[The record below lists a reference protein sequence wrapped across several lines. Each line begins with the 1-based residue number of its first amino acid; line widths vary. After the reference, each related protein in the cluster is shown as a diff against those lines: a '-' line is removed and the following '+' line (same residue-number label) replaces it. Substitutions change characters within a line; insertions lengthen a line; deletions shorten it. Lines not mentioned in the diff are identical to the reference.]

1 MHNDPAL
8 REAANLLAWHNRTQR
23 FPVKIFL
30 PAPFYLM
37 EGGTSC
43 LGTSRPDKDGKVFSF
58 LFEEFIEGHTLVS
71 LLGEH
76 KQKWQ
81 KEGVLTEKMRFEMFN
96 SLSQGVFWLG
106 YFGLAVMDLKFDNV
120 MVRTT
125 GPNQGTIVV
134 IDTGFGHVFPRSNK
148 IDSHSADPNPTLL
161 NRRCTSKELSD
172 PNCHSANATKSRPK
186 GCLFPVGRKR
196 PGQLIRCITR
206 KQVTEFLFKSGRTG
220 LANLAAGTTGFKAAK
235 SSIGEKERCRRHVF
249 SKKNMQLFDQEWAF
263 SADLLAVHKMLF
275 MMLTLRPDKT
285 IPVWDAEVEAA
296 GKLGGEGLR
305 AMLMASLDPGVEVKQ
320 PMAFDRLVDFFVGG
334 LGPGKRLHASEN
346 IVHGMNTLP
355 ILPPEDELELRTKGC
370 ILLPGGVVTLPGQ
383 DPKTVPAVS
392 FAVQKGKGIGMR
404 AEEDIPPN
412 TVIGPYAGVE
422 VMNSVIGRP
431 HVSLEYPSRF
441 VVVVTG
447 DIPALEESDGGKV
460 SVDGQLSKDRD
471 WSWVKINRNVGP
483 FLNAPTP
490 RVSPSSEGAPA
501 PGNDADEPQKD
512 DVVGQADSKPDRATA
527 SLTGQADSKPDRANC
542 VLDRYSL
549 SREPGIS
556 SMWVK
561 SGPEMIRKG
570 EYLQWTYDP
579 KAGPGGFFKF

>member
-1 MHNDPAL
+1 
-8 REAANLLAWHNRTQR
+8 
-23 FPVKIFL
+23 
-30 PAPFYLM
+30 
-37 EGGTSC
+37 
-43 LGTSRPDKDGKVFSF
+43 
-58 LFEEFIEGHTLVS
+58 
-71 LLGEH
+71 
-76 KQKWQ
+76 
-81 KEGVLTEKMRFEMFN
+81 
-96 SLSQGVFWLG
+96 
-106 YFGLAVMDLKFDNV
+106 
-120 MVRTT
+120 
-125 GPNQGTIVV
+125 
-134 IDTGFGHVFPRSNK
+134 
-148 IDSHSADPNPTLL
+148 
-161 NRRCTSKELSD
+161 
-172 PNCHSANATKSRPK
+172 
-186 GCLFPVGRKR
+186 
-196 PGQLIRCITR
+196 
-206 KQVTEFLFKSGRTG
+206 
-220 LANLAAGTTGFKAAK
+220 
-235 SSIGEKERCRRHVF
+235 
-249 SKKNMQLFDQEWAF
+249 MQLFDQEWAF

-305 AMLMASLDPGVEVKQ
+305 AMLMASLDPEVEVKQ

-370 ILLPGGVVTLPGQ
+370 ILLPGGVVTRPGQ

-490 RVSPSSEGAPA
+490 RVSPSSEGAP
-501 PGNDADEPQKD
+501 GNDADEPQKD